1 MLLFYSRVTPKVL
14 LFKVGEEGDGTVK
27 VRNLLLLLFFVCH
40 LCACIW
46 YYLGRAVS
54 FQPKM
59 TWVFADPIYAGQ
71 NFNMILF
78 METIVLTHYWIQT
91 EQICNFV

>member
-54 FQPKM
+54 FEPKM
-59 TWVFADPIYAGQ
+59 TWSFADPIYAGQ
-71 NFNMILF
+71 NFNIIL
-78 METIVLTHYWIQT
+78 EIIVLTRARPCIQYKYDL
-91 EQICNFV
+91 VWK

>member
-14 LFKVGEEGDGTVK
+14 LFKVGEEGDGAVK
-27 VRNLLLLLFFVCH
+27 VRNLLLLLFFICH

-54 FQPKM
+54 LEPKM
-59 TWVFADPIYAGQ
+59 TWLLADPIYAGQ
-71 NFNMILF
+71 NFNIILF
-78 METIVLTHYWIQT
+78 MES
-91 EQICNFV
+91 